1 MTSSD
6 RGRSC
11 GGALVEMVVA
21 LTLGLVVLGCVG
33 SAAIATLRSG
43 RDLVRRVDSL
53 ELVRTVW
60 VVLDEEL
67 ASGRHGRDWR
77 LDESGFLKL
86 RAFRG
91 IARVCGFASADSGF
105 DVVYRGRRSPVP
117 GRDSVLVLGTDARWR
132 AFALD
137 GSSSAGGCEGG
148 ETREVSRWDWEQ
160 PSSAPPPVLARLF
173 ERGSYHLVDG
183 ALRYRRGD
191 GGRQPLTQERLLPE
205 SGFVGAD
212 EGVLVRLHL
221 RGGRDSGHPFPFVW
235 MVRGQDAW

>member
-6 RGRSC
+6 RGRSR
-11 GGALVEMVVA
+11 GEALVEVLVA
-21 LTLGLVVLGCVG
+21 VTLGVVVLGCVG

-77 LDESGFLKL
+77 LDESGFVEL

-91 IARVCGFASADSGF
+91 VARVCGSASADSGF
-105 DVVYRGRRSPVP
+105 HVVYRGRRAPAP
-117 GRDSVLVLGTDARWR
+117 GGDSVLVLGTDSRWR
-132 AFALD
+132 AFALA
-137 GSSSAGGCEGG
+137 GSSATGDCEDE
-148 ETREVSRWDWEQ
+148 ETDEVSRWDWEQ
-160 PSSAPPPVLARLF
+160 PPSAPPPVLARLF

-183 ALRYRRGD
+183 ALRYRRGE

-205 SGFVGAD
+205 SGFVGAE

-221 RGGRDSGHPFPFVW
+221 RGGGESGHPVPFVW